1 MVPKVAF
8 IFILDTL
15 SLVLA
20 VDAFYKFIV
29 TDLFDPLLL
38 LNVPR
43 ASAFE
48 NGVSVLLRTLTQWY
62 VPPFG
67 ALYALSNRQQA
78 SLLIEFGALA
88 CAFSSFS
95 LGIVVSLH
103 MYTDSY
109 IFSLAT
115 VNMRIIA
122 GIDNGTSVICDIVI
136 MVSLCYYLH
145 SRRTGFRRTDS
156 IINRLIVYA
165 VNRGALTTI
174 CQGGEMVT
182 MVVLPGRFMFVPFA
196 LVGGKLYCNTL
207 FAT

>member
-1 MVPKVAF
+1 MLPKVAF

-20 VDAFYKFIV
+20 VDAFYKFII
-29 TDLFDPLLL
+29 TALWEPLSLL
-38 LNVPR
+38 SVP
-43 ASAFE
+43 
-48 NGVSVLLRTLTQWY
+48 RTLTQWY
-62 VPPFG
+62 VCVPETTRSGSHLQPAFSHIECG
-67 ALYALSNRQQA
+67 LLILALS
-78 SLLIEFGALA
+78 
-88 CAFSSFS
+88 SFF
-95 LGIVVSLH
+95 ISLH
-103 MYTDSY
+103 MYIDNF

-122 GIDNGTSVICDIVI
+122 GIDNGMSVICDVVI
-136 MVSLCYYLH
+136 MASLCYYLH

-165 VNRGALTTI
+165 VNRGALTAI

-182 MVVLPGRFMFVPFA
+182 MVVFPGRFMFVPFA
-196 LVGGKLYCNTL
+196 LVGAKLYCNTL